1 MSINAGNLPAPV
13 QLKFNGKILATPQAR
28 LIYGMCA
35 IPYTMEANSGDIL
48 RMRRYTRIAT
58 APVPLG
64 VAMNNPPPQ
73 LQPIV
78 DIDAKIDWY
87 ATYSVI
93 TKQVTLINQDPQT
106 FKNGIYK
113 LPLIDLETYVEQE
126 AA

>member
-1 MSINAGNLPAPV
+1 MLFRS
-13 QLKFNGKILATPQAR
+13 
-28 LIYGMCA
+28 
-35 IPYTMEANSGDIL
+35 
-48 RMRRYTRIAT
+48 AT

-87 ATYSVI
+87 ASYSVI

-106 FKNGIYK
+106 LNYGIYK
-113 LPLIDLETYVEQE
+113 SSLIVLKLLAGNAEDNKVQ
-126 AA
+126 AAERWAA